1 MEFMKLQFNCLKI
14 PFWLGLISLLLM
26 SSCKPNT
33 ADDGTFKIVTTT
45 GMLGDVTKAIVGDK
59 AEVNSLMGPGVDPH
73 LYKATQG
80 DLRLLREA
88 DIVIYN
94 GLHLEG
100 KMGEVLEKLGQ
111 FPNKQ
116 VIAAAEVVDTGNL
129 IVVDENNQIFDP
141 HLWFDVALWTQTIDP
156 ILVSIIEFDPE
167 NEKFYTTNAN
177 NKKETLL
184 TLDGWVQN
192 EISSIPEQQ
201 RILITAHDAFAYF
214 GEAYNIRVQGLQ
226 GISTIAEAGIKDVT
240 SLVNQLVNEQ
250 IKAVFIESSVPK
262 KTIEAVVE
270 GANAKGHTVAI
281 GGTLYSDAMGEAG
294 TPEGTY
300 EGMVKHNIN
309 TIVNALQ

>member
-1 MEFMKLQFNCLKI
+1 MELMTLQFNCLKI
-14 PFWLGLISLLLM
+14 HFWLALVSLLLM
-26 SSCKPNT
+26 NSCKPT
-33 ADDGTFKIVTTT
+33 TVDDGTFKIVTTT

-116 VIAAAEVVDTGNL
+116 VIAAAEVVDTSNL
-129 IVVDENNQIFDP
+129 IVVDANNQIFDP

-156 ILVSIIEFDPE
+156 ILASVIEFDPE
-167 NEKFYTTNAN
+167 NEEFYTTNAN
-177 NKKETLL
+177 NKKEALL

-192 EISSIPEQQ
+192 EIASIPEQQ

-281 GGTLYSDAMGEAG
+281 GGTLYSDAMGEPG